1 MDKPVKTIRLKDL
14 ISKLQD
20 IYIDCGNLPVVMSR
34 DEEGNG
40 FGTLDPDD
48 FEKFS
53 MSVEC
58 NGKILVLWPCIEYLD
73 LEDIDT
79 SNEGECRHKDMEDVL
94 EDESLSNT
102 PFDDRGDY
110 Q

>member
-1 MDKPVKTIRLKDL
+1 MSKKVDTIRLKDL

-20 IYIDCGNLPVVMSR
+20 IYKEVGNLPVVMSR

-53 MSVEC
+53 TSIE
-58 NGKILVLWPCIEYLD
+58 NDGKILVLWPLAERLD
-73 LEDIDT
+73 IEDINTD
-79 SNEGECRHKDMEDVL
+79 EGE
-94 EDESLSNT
+94 
-102 PFDDRGDY
+102 
-110 Q
+110 